1 MVKIMLSEKFLRG
14 TGIIKFTY
22 VGRKLVQPNDWQQ
35 RRKRICTI
43 NKQWLTAWRTTVAEQ
58 LYLRRPWHNR
68 KQVDGW
74 YDSSKR
80 EKLACMLAPLIKIFA
95 GIQLQFSKRLQALP
109 SNAWI
114 HPRKLDELILDIVSL
129 FSFNIERNFYFLI
142 TYHLL
147 VVLTL

>member
-1 MVKIMLSEKFLRG
+1 
-14 TGIIKFTY
+14 
-22 VGRKLVQPNDWQQ
+22 
-35 RRKRICTI
+35 
-43 NKQWLTAWRTTVAEQ
+43 
-58 LYLRRPWHNR
+58 
-68 KQVDGW
+68 
-74 YDSSKR
+74 
-80 EKLACMLAPLIKIFA
+80 MLAPLIKIFA